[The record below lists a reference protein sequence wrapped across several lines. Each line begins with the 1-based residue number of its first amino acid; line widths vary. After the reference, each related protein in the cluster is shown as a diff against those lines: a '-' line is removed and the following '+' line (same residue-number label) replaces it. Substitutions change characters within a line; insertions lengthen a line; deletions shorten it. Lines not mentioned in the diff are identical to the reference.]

1 MARRCVCAL
10 IALCALLLS
19 GCMRV
24 SAELRVEDDGS
35 GTFRALIA
43 ADRARIGDALVGI
56 DDAAIEAIFPPA
68 ATVQAA
74 LPAGST
80 VEPYADGGFDGYIV
94 TAPFAQPADLETIL
108 ASLQG
113 VVGAP
118 AIGSLVLE
126 PDGEGW
132 RFESSMAAAVDD
144 PVGTARSVLGTL
156 APGDLTDEQL
166 DQVLEGLVLEFS
178 VHLPGQVV
186 EQNADRVTAD
196 GTLVW
201 DLTASDGARTLS
213 ARSQPGD
220 AVTGDGAPALVAQTT
235 DDGTGGTTTV
245 DTGTDTDPVD
255 EPTASS
261 GTATSSSDTAVVADG
276 AEPAVAS
283 DDEDDGGGGGSAI
296 VLVIVALV
304 VAAAVV
310 ALVVAL
316 RGRSRRGA
324 PPAPGGPTGWSGP
337 GAGPMPTSAAPTA
350 FGAPAGPPGPAPVDV
365 PSAAADPTW
374 APSPMPAPSAPSAP
388 ASGPEADRW
397 APPPPPPPPDL
408 GATRVLP
415 AWGTDPDAPPDAPP
429 PPMPTDPS
437 PAGPTGPPAPPRPR
451 G

>member
-10 IALCALLLS
+10 IALSALLLT

-56 DDAAIEAIFPPA
+56 DAAAIEAIFPPA
-68 ATVQAA
+68 STVQAA

-80 VEPYADGGFDGYIV
+80 VEPYADGGFDGYVV
-94 TAPFAQPADLETIL
+94 TAPFAQPVDLETIL

-126 PDGEGW
+126 PDGDGW
-132 RFESSMAAAVDD
+132 RFESSMSSAADD
-144 PVGTARSVLGTL
+144 PVGTARTVLGTL
-156 APGDLTDEQL
+156 APGDLTEEQL

-186 EQNADRVTAD
+186 EHNADRVTAD

-220 AVTGDGAPALVAQTT
+220 PVTGDGAPSLVAQP
-235 DDGTGGTTTV
+235 TGGATDGATSAE
-245 DTGTDTDPVD
+245 TGTDTDPVD
-255 EPTASS
+255 EPAASTGSTTA
-261 GTATSSSDTAVVADG
+261 SDTAVASDG
-276 AEPAVAS
+276 AEAATDET
-283 DDEDDGGGGGSAI
+283 DDDGGGSAI
-296 VLVIVALV
+296 VLVIVGLV
-304 VAAAVV
+304 VVAAVV
-310 ALVVAL
+310 ALVVVL
-316 RGRSRRGA
+316 RGRSRRGG
-324 PPAPGGPTGWSGP
+324 PPAPGAPVGWSGP
-337 GAGPMPTSAAPTA
+337 GAGPV
-350 FGAPAGPPGPAPVDV
+350 PASPPAPG
-365 PSAAADPTW
+365 
-374 APSPMPAPSAPSAP
+374 APSPAGSPRVDAPNPALDPSWTPIPTAVAPVAP
-388 ASGPEADRW
+388 GAPTSGPEADRW
-397 APPPPPPPPDL
+397 APPPTPPAPDL

-429 PPMPTDPS
+429 PPMPTDPT
-437 PAGPTGPPAPPRPR
+437 PAGPSGPPAPPAPPRPQ